1 MWRIL
6 SYRGEMM
13 RTHGCDGSGA
23 GGAGGAGGGSL
34 GGGFATGF
42 VAAFRSLF
50 PYLIQ
55 LSSVHG
61 RK

>member
-6 SYRGEMM
+6 SYRGEML
-13 RTHGCDGSGA
+13 RTHGYNGSGAGGAGGAAGA

-42 VAAFRSLF
+42 VAVF
-50 PYLIQ
+50 
-55 LSSVHG
+55 
-61 RK
+61 